1 MYNTASNFSGV
12 KDWELK
18 IGDTMNGP
26 WADLANGTLPD
37 PRLTRWNVPLAITSI
52 SGYDIPNVDSTILST
67 LDIPAGQVSK

>member
-37 PRLTRWNVPLAITSI
+37 PRLTRWNVPLAIKSI
-52 SGYDIPNVDSTILST
+52 SGYDIP
-67 LDIPAGQVSK
+67 AGQVGEYSQLSHAEKT